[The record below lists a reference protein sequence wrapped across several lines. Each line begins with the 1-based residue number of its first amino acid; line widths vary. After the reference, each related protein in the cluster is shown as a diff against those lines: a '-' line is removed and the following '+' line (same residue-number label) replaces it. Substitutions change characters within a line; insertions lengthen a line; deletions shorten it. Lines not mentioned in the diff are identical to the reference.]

1 MKATQAQPGGM
12 KFRFWIVAATFL
24 VVMAFSTV
32 PTPLWPLYQAADGFP
47 TSMVT
52 VAFSAYAV
60 GVLISLFLAG
70 HVSDWVGRRRVLVP
84 GVLLEI
90 LAAALFLASH
100 ELLVLIVARVV
111 CGLGVGL
118 VTATATAYL
127 SDLASKAGIG
137 HVTHIATAVNLGGLG
152 VGPLVSGFLAQYV
165 GGPLTTGYAIFLGL
179 LVLCAVGILFV
190 PETVSATAR
199 KYRPQRVSVPA
210 TARRQYLTVAAGA
223 FTAFALFGLFTSLTP
238 KLLAASVG
246 TTSAWVSGAVSCVV
260 FLFGVLAQLGSGRID
275 LDRQLR
281 VGLMLLVTG
290 VAVLLAGGV
299 AGSLVLFVAA
309 GALGG
314 AGAGLLFKAAM
325 GSAARLAD
333 PAAKS
338 EAAAG
343 IFLAGYLGLTV
354 PIMGLG
360 AAARYVSLT
369 TGLTAF
375 CLVILAVL
383 AGVGLQLRAL
393 RT

>member
-1 MKATQAQPGGM
+1 M

>member
-1 MKATQAQPGGM
+1 MKSG
-12 KFRFWIVAATFL
+12 FWIVATTFL
-24 VVMAFSTV
+24 VAMAFSTV

-70 HVSDWVGRRRVLVP
+70 HISDWVGRRRVLLP
-84 GVLLEI
+84 GVVLEI
-90 LAAALFLASH
+90 LAATLFLTSH
-100 ELLVLIVARVV
+100 ALPVLIVARVI

-118 VTATATAYL
+118 ITATATAHL
-127 SDLASKAGIG
+127 SDLARHAGIKHAT
-137 HVTHIATAVNLGGLG
+137 HVAAVANLGGLG
-152 VGPLVSGFLAQYV
+152 AGPLVSGFLAQYV

-179 LVLCAVGILFV
+179 LVLCLVGVAFV
-190 PETVSATAR
+190 PETVTATPR

-210 TARRQYLTVAAGA
+210 TARRQYLTVSAGA

-246 TTSAWVSGAVSCVV
+246 STSALLSGAVSCVV
-260 FLFGVLAQLGSGRID
+260 FLFGVLAQLGSGRLD
-275 LDRQLR
+275 LDRQLT
-281 VGLMLLVTG
+281 VGVTALVAG
-290 VAVLLAGGV
+290 VAALLAGGM

-333 PAAKS
+333 PAAKG

-354 PIMGLG
+354 PILGLG

-375 CLVILAVL
+375 CVVILAVL

-393 RT
+393 RA